1 MAPHLYFPQKTVD
14 FYLVKGIIEG
24 LADYLS
30 IDIEF
35 KQAVIDDMHPGRAA
49 TLHVNNDLIGFM
61 GQIHPNLAKEKDLKE
76 TFVFDLNLDYLLD
89 VERPELLYKPI
100 PKYPSILRDIAIV
113 VDESVNAGDIQA
125 TIKQIGQ
132 PLVKQVEA
140 FDVYT
145 GEGLEA
151 NEKSI
156 AFNLHYQD
164 PEKTLTDA
172 EVDASFEEVVEAVK
186 TKHNAKVRN

>member
-1 MAPHLYFPQKTVD
+1 
-14 FYLVKGIIEG
+14 
-24 LADYLS
+24 
-30 IDIEF
+30 
-35 KQAVIDDMHPGRAA
+35 
-49 TLHVNNDLIGFM
+49 M
-61 GQIHPNLAKEKDLKE
+61 GQVHPILAKEKDLKE
-76 TFVFDLNLDYLLD
+76 TFVFDLNLAYLLNIK
-89 VERPELLYKPI
+89 RPELLYTPI
-100 PKYPSILRDIAIV
+100 PKYPSILRDIAV
-113 VDESVNAGDIQA
+113 VVEDSVQAGDIQA
-125 TIKQIGQ
+125 TIKEVGK

-172 EVDASFEEVVEAVK
+172 EVDASFEEVVKAVK
-186 TKHNAKVRN
+186 TKHHAKVRN